1 MVKMPG
7 KSYQGEM
14 GPLSEEESA
23 IRDEL
28 KRDVEKLAGDIG
40 ERNVSF
46 RYKELVAAVD
56 FIEKSLTEAGY
67 EVKRQDYNV
76 DNKVCTNIEVEIK
89 GTEKPGEIV
98 IVGAHYDSV
107 YGSNGAN
114 DNASGVAGTLAL
126 ARRFADK
133 KIERTLRFVLF
144 VNEEPPFFHTS
155 RMGSWVYAKRCR
167 QRQENVVAMLSLE
180 TIGYFTDEP
189 NSQKYPFPLGLV
201 YPSTGNFIGFVSNMG
216 RSAKLVRKVIALFRE
231 KCKFPSQGGTIPG
244 FIPGIG
250 WSDHW
255 AFWQEGYPGLMVTDT
270 APFRYPYYHEVD
282 DTPDKLD
289 YERMARVVKGVEE
302 VVAELVSGVE
312 L

>member
-7 KSYQGEM
+7 KSYQGEF

-28 KRDVEKLAGDIG
+28 KRDVDRLAGDIG

-46 RYKELVAAVD
+46 RYEELVAAVE

-67 EVKRQDYNV
+67 EAKRQDYTV
-76 DNKVCTNIEVEIK
+76 DGKVCTNIEIEIK
-89 GTEKPGEIV
+89 GNEKPGEIV

-114 DNASGVAGTLAL
+114 DNASGVAGTFAL
-126 ARRFADK
+126 ARRFAGK

-144 VNEEPPFFHTS
+144 VNEEPPYFQTN

-167 QRQENVVAMLSLE
+167 QRQENVVAMVSLE

-189 NSQKYPFPLGLV
+189 DSQKYPFPFGLV
-201 YPSTGNFIGFVSNMG
+201 YPSTGNYIGFVSNMG
-216 RSAKLVRKVIALFRE
+216 RSAKLVRKVIKLFRE
-231 KCKFPSQGGTIPG
+231 KCKFPSEGGTIPG

-255 AFWQEGYPGLMVTDT
+255 AFWQEEYSALMVTDT
-270 APFRYPYYHEVD
+270 APFRYPYYHD
-282 DTPDKLD
+282 SGDTPDKLD

-302 VVAELVSGVE
+302 VVAELVSSAQ